1 MWYDWGDDLS
11 LREFFMSTKV
21 NLVLDDEVKAALDAL
36 IPAGE
41 RSRFANEA
49 LRAQLARVR
58 QRQAVEKLEALR
70 RAGPHVPTAEILL
83 TLRSFRDAG

>member
-1 MWYDWGDDLS
+1 MAA
-11 LREFFMSTKV
+11 KV
-21 NLVLDDEVKAALDAL
+21 NLVLDDEVKETLDEL

-49 LRAQLARVR
+49 LRAHLALLR
-58 QRQAVEKLEALR
+58 QRRAIEKLEALR
-70 RAGPHVPTAEILL
+70 RAGPHVSTTELVL

>member
-1 MWYDWGDDLS
+1 MDDLS
-11 LREFFMSTKV
+11 LRRILMATKV
-21 NLVLDDEVKAALDAL
+21 NLVLDDEVKEALDDL

-49 LRAQLARVR
+49 LRAQLALLR
-58 QRQAVEKLEALR
+58 QRQAIEKLEALR

-83 TLRSFRDAG
+83 TLRSFRDAE

>member
-1 MWYDWGDDLS
+1 MT
-11 LREFFMSTKV
+11 TKV
-21 NLVLDDEVKAALDAL
+21 NLVLDDEVKEALDEL

-49 LRAQLARVR
+49 LRDQLRLVR
-58 QRQAVEKLEALR
+58 QRHAIERLEGLR